1 MSTLKMTVRSLFAGV
16 LVSVFATG
24 AYADPVELTLID
36 VPNGE
41 EIGQTGDDPCVIGD
55 SSCGNNQPAG
65 IDWTLIGN
73 DSDWELVSPL
83 YNVSSLLAAL
93 GTGGSV
99 VSVGIDVNVTG
110 SSTETLDYFQV
121 VINGALEFFYGTY
134 DGIGDGDGVG
144 VNLADAVDL
153 ANGTG
158 FSDWLLMS
166 MDLSQWDNKEATI
179 QFYAGMLGTGDGKEQ
194 FFLTNDIGGVT
205 VPEPGALLLLGTGL
219 IGLSLMRR
227 RRLV

>member
-1 MSTLKMTVRSLFAGV
+1 MGTLKITIRSLFAGL

-24 AYADPVELTLID
+24 AFADPVELTLVD
-36 VPNGE
+36 VEPGD
-41 EIGQTGDDPCVIGD
+41 EISQTGDDPCVIGD
-55 SSCGNNQPAG
+55 SSCTNNQPAG

-83 YNVSSLLAAL
+83 YTVSDLLASL

-99 VSVGIDVNVTG
+99 VSVGIDVNITG
-110 SSTETLDYFQV
+110 KSTETLDYFQV
-121 VINGALEFFYGTY
+121 VINGALEFFYGSY
-134 DGIGDGDGVG
+134 DGIGIGDGVG
-144 VNLADAVDL
+144 IDLANAVDL

-158 FSDWLLMS
+158 FSDWLLAS
-166 MDLSQWDNKEATI
+166 MDLSPWNNPDMTI
-179 QFYAGMLGTGDGKEQ
+179 RFYAGMIGTGDGKEQ
-194 FFLTNDIGGVT
+194 FFLTNDVGVT
-205 VPEPGALLLLGTGL
+205 VPEPGTLLLLGSGL